1 MKQEIFIYSSEI
13 LQQFFSQLLYKYK
26 IYFKK
31 IEDLPKDNK
40 SDVSGLIILNDLLPD
55 YNIDL
60 NKLNGNFIIISYKN
74 INIPDKFKNLKFL
87 KAPLKVSEILDQTNK
102 FFSNKKVIFNDIE
115 ILNRKLTN
123 TIKNKSCFLTEI

>member
-1 MKQEIFIYSSEI
+1 VKQEIFIYSSEI
-13 LQQFFSQLLYKYK
+13 IQQFFSQLLDKYK

-31 IEDLPKDNK
+31 IEDLPNDNN
-40 SDVSGLIILNDLLPD
+40 SDVSGLIVLNDPSAG

-87 KAPLKVSEILDQTNK
+87 KAPLKVGEILDQTN
-102 FFSNKKVIFNDIE
+102 
-115 ILNRKLTN
+115 
-123 TIKNKSCFLTEI
+123 